1 MGMTIEELH
10 REISPVLKDMDRKLD
25 DLSEKVVKHEVNIE
39 SVNRE
44 NRDIKSD
51 QKRID
56 DRVSKIERW
65 MWWTLGAGSAAG
77 VGISKLF
84 L

>member
-1 MGMTIEELH
+1 
-10 REISPVLKDMDRKLD
+10 MDRKLD

>member
-1 MGMTIEELH
+1 MTIEELH

-56 DRVSKIERW
+56 DRVRKIEKW

>member
-44 NRDIKSD
+44 NRDMKSD

>member
-1 MGMTIEELH
+1 MTIEELH

-25 DLSEKVVKHEVNIE
+25 DLSEKVVKHEVNIDA
-39 SVNRE
+39 VNRE
-44 NRDIKSD
+44 THDMKSD

>member
-1 MGMTIEELH
+1 MTIEELH
-10 REISPVLKDMDRKLD
+10 REISPVLMDMDRKLD

-39 SVNRE
+39 AVNRE
-44 NRDIKSD
+44 NRDMKSD

>member
-1 MGMTIEELH
+1 MTIEELH

-25 DLSEKVVKHEVNIE
+25 DLSEKVVKHDVNIE

-56 DRVSKIERW
+56 DRVSKIEKW

>member
-1 MGMTIEELH
+1 MTIEELH

-39 SVNRE
+39 AVNRE
-44 NRDIKSD
+44 NRDMKSD
-51 QKRID
+51 HKRMD
-56 DRVSKIERW
+56 DRISKIERW

>member
-1 MGMTIEELH
+1 MTIEELH

-25 DLSEKVVKHEVNIE
+25 DLSEKVVKHEVNIDA
-39 SVNRE
+39 VNRE
-44 NRDIKSD
+44 NRDMKSD

>member
-1 MGMTIEELH
+1 MTIEELH

-39 SVNRE
+39 AVNRD
-44 NRDIKSD
+44 NRDMKSD

-56 DRVSKIERW
+56 DRVSKIEKW

>member
-1 MGMTIEELH
+1 MTIEELH

-39 SVNRE
+39 AVNRE
-44 NRDIKSD
+44 NRDMKSD

>member
-1 MGMTIEELH
+1 MTIEELH